1 MIASVNCW
9 NNYGMMVKDCTLES
23 RSWRDHNIFLKC
35 AKGRLKLSW
44 SLMTVWRRLE
54 PLKRTPPWCQKRL
67 LAVVGVCLSRGWDR
81 YGFTLMI
88 GFDAV
93 LRTGEMLHLRSGHLF
108 LMDAI
113 HALSGSAQVLIYLGV
128 TKTGH
133 RDNRLDA
140 VKLECPKLWALIS
153 RF

>member
-1 MIASVNCW
+1 
-9 NNYGMMVKDCTLES
+9 MVSEVTMAVGECVS
-23 RSWRDHNIFLKC
+23 
-35 AKGRLKLSW
+35 AKLGQV
-44 SLMTVWRRLE
+44 SL
-54 PLKRTPPWCQKRL
+54 
-67 LAVVGVCLSRGWDR
+67 A
-81 YGFTLMI
+81 LMI